1 MPAKG
6 NSKLKREVRARM
18 AETGENYTTA
28 LRRIQEERR
37 RADENQS
44 GETPTGS

>member
-6 NSKLKREVRARM
+6 NSKLKREVRART

-28 LRRIQEERR
+28 LRRIQEQQRQ
-37 RADENQS
+37 AGENQS
-44 GETPTGS
+44 GGTPTDA